1 MKSFMQSKA
10 VIFSFTM
17 AFFLILAA
25 CSGKNEADSK
35 DTGWEQ
41 IKDKGKI
48 VVATSGTLY
57 PTSYHDTDSGSDKL
71 TGYEVEVV
79 REAAKRLGLKVEFKE
94 MGIDGM
100 LTAVNSGQV
109 DAAANDIDVTKDRE
123 KKFAFSTPYKYSYGT
138 AIVRKDDL
146 SGIKTLKD
154 LKGKKAAGAA
164 TTVYMEVARKYG
176 AKEVI
181 YDNATN
187 EQYLKDVANGRT
199 DVILNDYYLQTLAL
213 AAFPDLNI
221 TIHPDIKYMP
231 NKQALVMKKSNE
243 ALQKKMNEALKEM
256 SKDGSLTKLSKQFF
270 NKADVSKK
278 LMPTFRT
285 LICNRTP

>member
-1 MKSFMQSKA
+1 MKSFMPSKA

-164 TTVYMEVARKYG
+164 TTVYMDVARKYG
-176 AKEVI
+176 AQEVI

-231 NKQALVMKKSNE
+231 NKQAFVMKKSNA
-243 ALQKKMNEALKEM
+243 ALQKKMNETLKEM
-256 SKDGSLTKLSKQFF
+256 SKDGTLTKLSKQFF

-278 LMPTFRT
+278 LDVDVQDVG
-285 LICNRTP
+285 L

>member
-35 DTGWEQ
+35 DTGWDQ

-57 PTSYHDTDSGSDKL
+57 PTSYHETDSGSDKL

-79 REAAKRLGLKVEFKE
+79 REAAKRLELKVEFKE

-164 TTVYMEVARKYG
+164 TTVYMDVARKYG

-231 NKQALVMKKSNE
+231 NQQALVMKKSNA
-243 ALQKKMNEALKEM
+243 ALQKKMNETLKEM
-256 SKDGSLTKLSKQFF
+256 SKDGTLTKLSKQFF

-278 LMPTFRT
+278 LDVDVQDVD
-285 LICNRTP
+285 L

>member
-1 MKSFMQSKA
+1 MKSFMHSKA

-57 PTSYHDTDSGSDKL
+57 PTSYHNTDSGSDKL

-231 NKQALVMKKSNE
+231 NKQALVMKKSNA
-243 ALQKKMNEALKEM
+243 ALQKKMNETLKEM

-278 LMPTFRT
+278 IDADVQDVDL
-285 LICNRTP
+285 

>member
-1 MKSFMQSKA
+1 MKSFKQSKA

-41 IKDKGKI
+41 IKEKGKI

-57 PTSYHDTDSGSDKL
+57 PTSYHDTDSGKDQL

-123 KKFAFSTPYKYSYGT
+123 KKFTFSSPYKYSYGT

-164 TTVYMEVARKYG
+164 TTVYMDVARKYG
-176 AKEVI
+176 AQEVI

-231 NKQALVMKKSNE
+231 NEQALVMKKSNTE
-243 ALQKKMNEALKEM
+243 LQKQMNETLKKM
-256 SKDGSLTKLSKQFF
+256 SKDGTLTKLSKQFF

-278 LMPTFRT
+278 LDVDVQDVD
-285 LICNRTP
+285 L

>member
-164 TTVYMEVARKYG
+164 TTVYMDVARKYG

-231 NKQALVMKKSNE
+231 NKQALVMKKSNA
-243 ALQKKMNEALKEM
+243 ALQKKMNETLKEM
-256 SKDGSLTKLSKQFF
+256 SKDGTLTKLSKQFF

-278 LMPTFRT
+278 LDVDVQDVD
-285 LICNRTP
+285 L

>member
-1 MKSFMQSKA
+1 MSRFYHKKPMWIMLVVS
-10 VIFSFTM
+10 
-17 AFFLILAA
+17 AFILILSA
-25 CSGKNEADSK
+25 CSQSSSSQSGETKWD
-35 DTGWEQ
+35 Q
-41 IKDKGKI
+41 IKKKGKI

-57 PTSYHDTDSGSDKL
+57 PTSYHDTSNGKDRL

-79 REAAKRLGLKVEFKE
+79 KEAFKRLDVKVEFKE
-94 MGIDGM
+94 MGYDGM
-100 LTAVNSGQV
+100 LSAINSGQV
-109 DAAANDIDVTKDRE
+109 DAAANDIDITDDRKD
-123 KKFAFSTPYKYSYGT
+123 KFAFSTPYKYSYGT

-164 TTVYMEVARKYG
+164 TTIYMDVARKYG

-213 AAFPDLNI
+213 AAFPKLNI
-221 TIHPDIKYMP
+221 TIHPNLKYMP
-231 NKQALVMKKSNE
+231 NEQGFVMKKDNKE
-243 ALQKKMNEALKEM
+243 LQKELNGVLADMK
-256 SKDGSLTKLSKQFF
+256 KDGTMKKISEKFF
-270 NKADVSKK
+270 NHADVSKK
-278 LMPTFRT
+278 IDTDVEDVD
-285 LICNRTP
+285 ISK

>member
-1 MKSFMQSKA
+1 MKSFMPSKA

-109 DAAANDIDVTKDRE
+109 NAAANDIDVTKDRE

-164 TTVYMEVARKYG
+164 TTVYMDVARKYG
-176 AKEVI
+176 AQEVI

-231 NKQALVMKKSNE
+231 NKQALIMKKSNA
-243 ALQKKMNEALKEM
+243 ALQKKMNETLKEM
-256 SKDGSLTKLSKQFF
+256 SKDGTLTKLSKQFF

-278 LMPTFRT
+278 LDVDVQDVG
-285 LICNRTP
+285 L

>member
-1 MKSFMQSKA
+1 MKSFMHSKA

-57 PTSYHDTDSGSDKL
+57 PTSYHNTDSGSDKL

-109 DAAANDIDVTKDRE
+109 DAAANDIDMTKDRE

-231 NKQALVMKKSNE
+231 NKQALVMKKSNA

-256 SKDGSLTKLSKQFF
+256 GKDGSLTKLSKQFF

-278 LMPTFRT
+278 IDADVQDVDL
-285 LICNRTP
+285 

>member
-1 MKSFMQSKA
+1 MHSKA

-231 NKQALVMKKSNE
+231 NKQALVIKKSNE

-278 LMPTFRT
+278 IDADVQDVDL
-285 LICNRTP
+285 

>member
-1 MKSFMQSKA
+1 MKSFMPSKA

-164 TTVYMEVARKYG
+164 TTVYMDVARKYG
-176 AKEVI
+176 AQEVI

-231 NKQALVMKKSNE
+231 NKQALVMKKSNA
-243 ALQKKMNEALKEM
+243 ALQKKMNERLKEM
-256 SKDGSLTKLSKQFF
+256 SKDGTLTKLSKQFF

-278 LMPTFRT
+278 LDVDVQDVG
-285 LICNRTP
+285 L

>member
-1 MKSFMQSKA
+1 MHSKA

-25 CSGKNEADSK
+25 CSGKHEANTK

-231 NKQALVMKKSNE
+231 NKQALVVKKSNA

-256 SKDGSLTKLSKQFF
+256 GKDGSLTKLSKQFF

-278 LMPTFRT
+278 IDADVQDVDL
-285 LICNRTP
+285 

>member
-1 MKSFMQSKA
+1 MHSKA

-164 TTVYMEVARKYG
+164 TTVYMDVARKYG

-231 NKQALVMKKSNE
+231 NKQALVMKKSNA

-256 SKDGSLTKLSKQFF
+256 GKDGSLTKLSKQFF

-278 LMPTFRT
+278 IDADVQDVDL
-285 LICNRTP
+285 

>member
-1 MKSFMQSKA
+1 MSRFYHKKPIWIMLVVS
-10 VIFSFTM
+10 
-17 AFFLILAA
+17 AFILIMSA
-25 CSGKNEADSK
+25 CSQSDSSQSE
-35 DTGWEQ
+35 DTKWDQ
-41 IKDKGKI
+41 IKKKGKI

-57 PTSYHDTDSGSDKL
+57 PTSYHDTSNGKDQL

-79 REAAKRLGLKVEFKE
+79 KEAFKRLDVKVEFKE
-94 MGIDGM
+94 MGYDGM
-100 LTAVNSGQV
+100 LSAINSGQV
-109 DAAANDIDVTKDRE
+109 DAAANDIDITDDRKD
-123 KKFAFSTPYKYSYGT
+123 KFAFSTPYKYSYGT

-164 TTVYMEVARKYG
+164 TTIYMDVARKYG

-213 AAFPDLNI
+213 AAFPKLNI
-221 TIHPDIKYMP
+221 TIHPDLKYMP
-231 NKQALVMKKSNE
+231 NEQGFVMKKDNKE
-243 ALQKKMNEALKEM
+243 LQKELNRVLGDMK
-256 SKDGSLTKLSKQFF
+256 KDGTMKKISEKFF
-270 NKADVSKK
+270 NHADVSKK
-278 LMPTFRT
+278 
-285 LICNRTP
+285 IDADVEDVDISK

>member
-164 TTVYMEVARKYG
+164 TTVYMDVARKYG
-176 AKEVI
+176 AQEVI

-221 TIHPDIKYMP
+221 TIHPGIKYMP
-231 NKQALVMKKSNE
+231 NKQALVMKKSNA
-243 ALQKKMNEALKEM
+243 ALQKKMNETLKEM
-256 SKDGSLTKLSKQFF
+256 SKDGTLTKLSKQFF

-278 LMPTFRT
+278 LDVDVQDVD
-285 LICNRTP
+285 L

>member
-1 MKSFMQSKA
+1 MSRFYHKKPIWIMLVVSAFM
-10 VIFSFTM
+10 
-17 AFFLILAA
+17 LIMSA
-25 CSGKNEADSK
+25 CSQSGSSQSE
-35 DTGWEQ
+35 DTKWDQ
-41 IKDKGKI
+41 IKKKGKI

-57 PTSYHDTDSGSDKL
+57 PTSYHDTSNGKDQL

-79 REAAKRLGLKVEFKE
+79 KEAFKRLDVKVEFKE
-94 MGIDGM
+94 MGYDGM
-100 LTAVNSGQV
+100 LSAINSGQV
-109 DAAANDIDVTKDRE
+109 DAAANDIDITDDRKD
-123 KKFAFSTPYKYSYGT
+123 KFAFSTPYKYSYGT

-164 TTVYMEVARKYG
+164 TTIYMDVARKYG

-213 AAFPDLNI
+213 AAFPKLNI
-221 TIHPDIKYMP
+221 TIHPDLKYMP
-231 NKQALVMKKSNE
+231 NEQGFVMKKDNKE
-243 ALQKKMNEALKEM
+243 LQKELNRVLGDMK
-256 SKDGSLTKLSKQFF
+256 KDGTMKKISEKFF
-270 NKADVSKK
+270 NHADVSKK
-278 LMPTFRT
+278 
-285 LICNRTP
+285 IDADVEDVDISK